1 MLILNYLLFF
11 DAPKIGALSHEIE
24 EITMLCDLGYKI
36 NIMFIVEHF
45 SGLDYISVLAH
56 SL

>member
-1 MLILNYLLFF
+1 MLILDYLLLF
-11 DAPKIGALSHEIE
+11 DELKIGAMSHEIE
-24 EITMLCDLGYKI
+24 EVTMLCDLCYKI

-45 SGLDYISVLAH
+45 PGLDYVSVLAH